1 MSQISIVSE
10 VGAPTTDEF
19 GHLSNM
25 TPPMLSELEPTIS
38 LSGEE
43 IQKLVMEY
51 PILYHSIEGIIN
63 SKTHND
69 HPYVITMEEKAANII
84 PHHEDET
91 TLDNLESHSSAESI
105 PFIDSDLNDD
115 IGVDVLSATPLTKIR
130 GRLIES
136 HKMKYF
142 GK

>member
-1 MSQISIVSE
+1 MSQISIISE
-10 VGAPTTDEF
+10 VGASTTDEF

-25 TPPMLSELEPTIS
+25 TPPTLSELEPTIS

-51 PILYHSIEGIIN
+51 PLLYHSLEGIIN

-69 HPYVITMEEKAANII
+69 HPYVIMMEEKAANII

-91 TLDNLESHSSAESI
+91 SDNLESHSSAESI

-130 GRLIES
+130 GKLIES